1 MNRIILLTNR
11 ENRSGAIVLVE
22 LDKVL
27 IFRSDN
33 DMQYIAVKVYQ
44 DAFNICGKN
53 KKDKME
59 LFSRKVREIFFN
71 LD

>member
-1 MNRIILLTNR
+1 
-11 ENRSGAIVLVE
+11 
-22 LDKVL
+22 
-27 IFRSDN
+27 
-33 DMQYIAVKVYQ
+33 MQYIAVKVYQ